1 MNNQWSEKF
10 KQDWD
15 IRIRAIRW
23 ILNLCDRRQKDGV
36 LHRSEYASNQFY
48 WKGEQPIVLQ
58 HPQRGVHRPL
68 QCQFPISIT
77 TASRANRYGDHFE
90 PDGEVFRY
98 SYQGKGEAGSLTQID
113 NSFNNGLRELQKNRW
128 PLIYFHGIL
137 SSYYLVVAP
146 VFIIDDN
153 PDDQD
158 FGIIWGE
165 SMDFYE
171 SLAYQNPSTPAAIS
185 DRSLILD
192 IPDLRPDQIQ
202 ERSVKIRLAQGS
214 FREKILRAYNDRCAL
229 CRLNHP
235 QLLDAAH
242 ITPVSEKGN
251 YSVPNGLSLCK
262 LHHAAYD
269 KHFLGITPD
278 FEIKIRESLMD
289 ERDGP
294 VLQYAIK
301 GLHGEKIH
309 LPKQRNDRPDQ
320 DALASRYEQFERY
333 QSDIIGAN
341 L

>member
-23 ILNLCDRRQKDGV
+23 ILNLCDRRQSDGV
-36 LHRSEYASNQFY
+36 LHRSEYASSQFY
-48 WKGEQPIVLQ
+48 WKEDQPILLQ
-58 HPQRGVHRPL
+58 HPQRGVNRPR

-77 TASRANRYGDHFE
+77 TAPRANRYGDHFE
-90 PDGEVFRY
+90 PDGEIFRY
-98 SYQGKGEAGSLTQID
+98 SYQGKGEAGRLAQID
-113 NSFNNGLRELQKNRW
+113 NSFNEGLRELNRNRW
-128 PLIYFHGIL
+128 PLIYFHGIRP
-137 SSYYLVVAP
+137 SYYLVVAP

-153 PDDQD
+153 PKNQD
-158 FGIIWGE
+158 FGIVWGE
-165 SMDFYE
+165 NIDYYE
-171 SLAYQNPSTPAAIS
+171 SLAHQSPSTHATAF
-185 DRSLILD
+185 DQSLVLD
-192 IPDLRPDQIQ
+192 TPDLREDEIQ
-202 ERSVKIRLAQGS
+202 KRSVKIRLAQGS
-214 FREKILRAYNDRCAL
+214 FRERILRAYNDRCTL
-229 CRLNHP
+229 CRLHHP
-235 QLLDAAH
+235 PLLDAAH

-278 FEIKIRESLMD
+278 FEIKVRDALLD

-309 LPKQRNDRPDQ
+309 LPRLRSDRPDQ
-320 DALASRYEQFERY
+320 DALAGRYEQFEKFERY
-333 QSDIIGAN
+333 QGT